1 MMTPRIDEMRAQIHA
16 TPMPSPA
23 ARSRWPGRGRVGL
36 LSGGAL
42 TFAVAVGVAV
52 LLSVNS
58 SAPPAYAATVHVS
71 GGQRT
76 VQITL
81 REEQDIP
88 ELNARLEAEGTR
100 IRVVPVV
107 RGCNDPVHEV
117 SNGKVI
123 PGPAKTLLA
132 SAQYFHGHPV
142 HIVSMTIAVDTI
154 AGRTLVIPDSHDGLY
169 SGGGGVVVGPAP
181 DCVGI
186 GPRFTIK
193 G

>member
-1 MMTPRIDEMRAQIHA
+1 MTPRIDEMRAQIHA

-23 ARSRWPGRGRVGL
+23 ARSRWQGRGRVGL

-42 TFAVAVGVAV
+42 TFALAVGVAV

-142 HIVSMTIAVDTI
+142 HVVSMTIAVDTI

-169 SGGGGVVVGPAP
+169 SGGGGVIVGPAP

>member
-1 MMTPRIDEMRAQIHA
+1 MTPRIDEMRAQIHA
-16 TPMPSPA
+16 TPLPSPA
-23 ARSRWPGRGRVGL
+23 ARSRWQGQWLIGL

-42 TFAVAVGVAV
+42 TFAVSVGVAV

-88 ELNARLEAEGTR
+88 QLNARLEAEGTR

-107 RGCNDPVHEV
+107 RGCNAPVHEV

-132 SAQYFHGHPV
+132 GAQYLNGHPIHV
-142 HIVSMTIAVDTI
+142 VSMTIEVNTI
-154 AGRTLVIPDSHDGLY
+154 AGRTLVIPDSHNGLY
-169 SGGGGVVVGPAP
+169 SGGGGVIVGPAP
-181 DCVGI
+181 ECVGI
-186 GPRFTIK
+186 GPRFTV
-193 G
+193 